1 MSERRVVRKSV
12 IIGVYFGFTTFSQFP
27 RTQSLQNHDYKQH
40 FPSPLSALYD
50 MSALRFRTWPITAT
64 STILPQLQ
72 SMGLRLSAEDIDGTT
87 SNSSSKPTI
96 SEALVSVGST
106 GRGGTGSFISDTGLI
121 ITNWHVAHE
130 AVRVASL
137 KDEKDYLRD
146 GFSANT
152 QSEEIKSPYECW
164 ITTSCVDVSDKVLA
178 VIKAEPDPLK
188 RANAIRDCTQSIAS
202 SAQQDAEGV
211 RCDVQEM
218 LPNESYVLFTQT
230 RLQDVRIVYSP
241 PKSLGNFGGD
251 TDNFEWP
258 RHTADFALLR
268 AYAAPDG
275 SPAPYSEDNVPYKPR
290 SSIVVSESGAE
301 QDDFVFLL
309 GFPGSTMRYAPAS
322 RLEFSDQVAVPAQVK
337 DFGRK
342 LEMIS
347 RHEKASPEAALKLKG
362 IKKGLAN
369 EFKRC
374 KGKLV
379 MMRKLKLLE
388 ERKSEELD
396 LIERVG
402 DEAKVPLERLGEIY
416 NEFKEL
422 SALDNALSAL
432 HGIYGGSALLAVG
445 HFLNEFV
452 NHEFAKP
459 DHERESSYRERNIE
473 MRVKYFNTRLD
484 DVVQPFNCED
494 IAHAI
499 EMASAFD
506 ELAGVAGIIGD
517 DIEAAVKSSHE
528 VLSANFEK
536 AMRGDAEAIDTVRK
550 DR

>member
-1 MSERRVVRKSV
+1 M
-12 IIGVYFGFTTFSQFP
+12 
-27 RTQSLQNHDYKQH
+27 
-40 FPSPLSALYD
+40 
-50 MSALRFRTWPITAT
+50 
-64 STILPQLQ
+64 
-72 SMGLRLSAEDIDGTT
+72 
-87 SNSSSKPTI
+87 
-96 SEALVSVGST
+96 
-106 GRGGTGSFISDTGLI
+106 
-121 ITNWHVAHE
+121 
-130 AVRVASL
+130 
-137 KDEKDYLRD
+137 
-146 GFSANT
+146 
-152 QSEEIKSPYECW
+152 
-164 ITTSCVDVSDKVLA
+164 
-178 VIKAEPDPLK
+178 
-188 RANAIRDCTQSIAS
+188 
-202 SAQQDAEGV
+202 
-211 RCDVQEM
+211 
-218 LPNESYVLFTQT
+218 
-230 RLQDVRIVYSP
+230 
-241 PKSLGNFGGD
+241 
-251 TDNFEWP
+251 
-258 RHTADFALLR
+258 
-268 AYAAPDG
+268 
-275 SPAPYSEDNVPYKPR
+275 
-290 SSIVVSESGAE
+290 
-301 QDDFVFLL
+301 
-309 GFPGSTMRYAPAS
+309 
-322 RLEFSDQVAVPAQVK
+322 
-337 DFGRK
+337 
-342 LEMIS
+342 
-347 RHEKASPEAALKLKG
+347 
-362 IKKGLAN
+362 
-369 EFKRC
+369 
-374 KGKLV
+374 
-379 MMRKLKLLE
+379 LE

>member
-87 SNSSSKPTI
+87 ANSSSKPTI

-258 RHTADFALLR
+258 R
-268 AYAAPDG
+268 
-275 SPAPYSEDNVPYKPR
+275 
-290 SSIVVSESGAE
+290 
-301 QDDFVFLL
+301 
-309 GFPGSTMRYAPAS
+309 
-322 RLEFSDQVAVPAQVK
+322 
-337 DFGRK
+337 
-342 LEMIS
+342 
-347 RHEKASPEAALKLKG
+347 
-362 IKKGLAN
+362 
-369 EFKRC
+369 
-374 KGKLV
+374 
-379 MMRKLKLLE
+379 
-388 ERKSEELD
+388 
-396 LIERVG
+396 RV
-402 DEAKVPLERLGEIY
+402 
-416 NEFKEL
+416 
-422 SALDNALSAL
+422 
-432 HGIYGGSALLAVG
+432 
-445 HFLNEFV
+445 
-452 NHEFAKP
+452 
-459 DHERESSYRERNIE
+459 
-473 MRVKYFNTRLD
+473 T
-484 DVVQPFNCED
+484 
-494 IAHAI
+494 
-499 EMASAFD
+499 
-506 ELAGVAGIIGD
+506 
-517 DIEAAVKSSHE
+517 
-528 VLSANFEK
+528 
-536 AMRGDAEAIDTVRK
+536 T
-550 DR
+550 